1 MVEALWSYCAGFSD
15 DTSQKTPNQYYID
28 PKRSILDSLRA
39 AYLAGVSPR
48 PGVDETFT
56 PNRSTT
62 PELATTALMGIGL
75 ALLPLDFRRFKSQS
89 V

>member
-15 DTSQKTPNQYYID
+15 DTRQKAPNQYYID
-28 PKRSILDSLRA
+28 PKRFILDSLRA
-39 AYLAGVSPR
+39 AHLPGVSPR

-56 PNRSTT
+56 LNRSTT
-62 PELATTALMGIGL
+62 PGPAKTALTKIGL
-75 ALLPLDFRRFKSQS
+75 ALLPLAFRRFKSQS